1 MCDDAPSISWVIVL
15 ASIIEQICL
24 SSTCAAAACCLT
36 DDQDG
41 PTITHGG
48 MATGAAV
55 VAAEKYG
62 AAEVVDPHPYFV
74 GELQATLLKYPHIG
88 KVVPAMGYSE
98 QQVGGGLCECSKACT
113 TPLHL
118 ISLTAS
124 QLDLLQVKTAFMYAW
139 PALRYGS
146 FSYGI

>member
-1 MCDDAPSISWVIVL
+1 MYDDAPSISWVNL
-15 ASIIEQICL
+15 AFIIEQICL
-24 SSTCAAAACCLT
+24 SSPCAAAACGLT
-36 DDQDG
+36 DEQDG

-98 QQVGGGLCECSKACT
+98 QQVGAARAGVSALDS
-113 TPLHL
+113 
-118 ISLTAS
+118 TA
-124 QLDLLQVKTAFMYAW
+124 LDKFDSTSA
-139 PALRYGS
+139 
-146 FSYGI
+146 